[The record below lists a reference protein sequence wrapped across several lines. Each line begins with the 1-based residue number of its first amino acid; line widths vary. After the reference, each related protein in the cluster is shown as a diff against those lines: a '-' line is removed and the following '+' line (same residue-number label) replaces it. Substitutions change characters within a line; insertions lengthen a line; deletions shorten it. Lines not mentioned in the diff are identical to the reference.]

1 MEWQLR
7 EIFSGWMSE
16 KSMLS
21 DAEQILYIFERI
33 VFLPFFPDKIIGS
46 QLIDFLSV
54 DVTEEN
60 SYNCLL

>member
-1 MEWQLR
+1 
-7 EIFSGWMSE
+7 
-16 KSMLS
+16 MLS

-60 SYNCLL
+60 SYNGLL